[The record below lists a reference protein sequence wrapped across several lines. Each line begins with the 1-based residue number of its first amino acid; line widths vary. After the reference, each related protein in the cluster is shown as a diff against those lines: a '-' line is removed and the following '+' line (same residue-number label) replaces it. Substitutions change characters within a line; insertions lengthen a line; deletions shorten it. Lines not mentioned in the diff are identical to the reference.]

1 MAQRGLLSWAFLLK
15 TTRGKHIMILKKKV
29 LGLGAV
35 ALLAV
40 GLAACG
46 SDNEKDE
53 GAADTSTKESVGE
66 AVDYKITGIDPGAG
80 IMEASTRAIEDYEL
94 DEWSVTTGSGAAM
107 TASLKKAYEN
117 EEPIIVTGWTPHW
130 KFAEFDLKF
139 LEDPEGSY
147 GGEEEIRSI
156 GRLGLADDLPEA
168 HTILSNFNWTEE
180 DLGEVM
186 IAIQDGEKEEVA
198 AQNWVDA
205 NEDKVAEWT
214 DGVAAVEGDEI
225 KLAYV
230 AWDSEIAS
238 HNVMKIVLEQAGYD
252 VTLLQV
258 EAGPLWTAVAD
269 GSADASLAAWLP
281 LTHATYAE
289 KFDGEYEELGV
300 HLTGVK
306 VGLVVPE
313 YMDID

>member
-1 MAQRGLLSWAFLLK
+1 M
-15 TTRGKHIMILKKKV
+15 TIKKKI

-46 SDNEKDE
+46 DDKDD
-53 GAADTSTKESVGE
+53 GAKETNSNGNSSEAVGE
-66 AVDYKITGIDPGAG
+66 SVDYKITGIDPGAG
-80 IMEASTRAIEDYEL
+80 IMEATDRALEDYNLEK
-94 DEWSVTTGSGAAM
+94 WSVVSGSGAAM
-107 TASLKKAYEN
+107 TAALKRAYDN

-130 KFAEFDLKF
+130 KFAEYDLKY

-147 GGEEEIRSI
+147 GGEEEIHSI
-156 GRLGLADDLPEA
+156 GRKGLAEDLPEA
-168 HTILSNFNWTEE
+168 HTILSNFNWSE
-180 DLGEVM
+180 DDMGEVM
-186 IAIQDGEKEEVA
+186 IAIQNGENEEVA

-205 NEDKVAEWT
+205 NEDKIAEWT
-214 DGVAAVEGDEI
+214 DGVDAVNGDEI

-238 HNVMKIVLEQAGYD
+238 HNVMKIVLEDVGYN
-252 VTLLQV
+252 VTLTQV

-281 LTHATYAE
+281 ITHETYAE
-289 KFDGEYEELGV
+289 RFDGDFEDLGINM
-300 HLTGVK
+300 TGVK
-306 VGLVVPE
+306 IGLVVPD
-313 YMDID
+313 YMDIDSIEDLKE